1 MGQVE
6 FSLFLANK
14 FEQVAQTPEG
24 AEALGWANFEFEH
37 FQDAVIEEMNRRRLA
52 EVFKHFSDQEL
63 AQAYHCEDQKADVSK
78 LIQAA
83 IKKA

>member
-24 AEALGWANFEFEH
+24 AEALGWANFEFDH
-37 FQDAVIEEMNRRRLA
+37 FQDAIIEEMNRRRLA
-52 EVFKHFSDQEL
+52 TLFKHFSDEEL
-63 AQAYHCEDQKADVSK
+63 AQAYDCEEQQANVSG

-83 IKKA
+83 LKKA